1 MKKYQQEHQDTRGSF
16 PLQRQFK
23 GGGGGG
29 GATPPP
35 AVPPVAQSSTDVADA
50 ERQARLSASKKQGM
64 KSTLLAG
71 ASGMGEA
78 KSLGSKSL
86 LG

>member
-1 MKKYQQEHQDTRGSF
+1 MKTYQQDHQASRGSF

-23 GGGGGG
+23 GGGGSG
-29 GATPPP
+29 TPPP

-50 ERQARLSASKKQGM
+50 ERQARLAASKKQGM

-71 ASGMGEA
+71 AAGTSTSD
-78 KSLGSKSL
+78 KLGTKSL

>member
-1 MKKYQQEHQDTRGSF
+1 MKKYQQDHQDTRGSF

-23 GGGGGG
+23 GGGGGSG
-29 GATPPP
+29 TPPP
-35 AVPPVAQSSTDVADA
+35 AVPPVAQTSSDVADA
-50 ERQARLSASKKQGM
+50 ERRARLAASKKQGM

-71 ASGMGEA
+71 ASGMGES
-78 KSLGSKSL
+78 KNLGSKSL

>member
-1 MKKYQQEHQDTRGSF
+1 MKKYQQEHQSSRGSF

-23 GGGGGG
+23 GGGGGSG
-29 GATPPP
+29 TPPP

-50 ERQARLSASKKQGM
+50 ERQARLAASKKQGM

-71 ASGMGEA
+71 AAGTSTSD
-78 KSLGSKSL
+78 KLGTKSL

>member
-23 GGGGGG
+23 GGGGSG
-29 GATPPP
+29 TPPP

-50 ERQARLSASKKQGM
+50 ERQARLAAGKKQGM

-71 ASGMGEA
+71 ASGMGES
-78 KSLGSKSL
+78 KNLGSKSL